1 MVRNFN
7 KKINKDGF
15 TLVELV
21 VVVAVL
27 AILSAVAIPSFFCFQ
42 RKAKA
47 TAALTSA
54 KNIQK
59 ECEISA
65 SLNGSNS
72 SSFQPVNLSGYE
84 PLLNSSSSGKIPCS
98 NNSITLE
105 PDTNNANLLPTFI
118 YSLTNKEL
126 TFSFR
131 GIKGKDFNT
140 CLALVCDYDNES
152 YISNNSSR
160 IAANRANVLASIEQN
175 SNVVMDGSYSE
186 RGCSAYAL
194 VNGSSWDE
202 AQKNAEKLGGN
213 LTTPNNKDE
222 NKFIIDEYT
231 EKLTELDSN
240 WDNGE
245 RAGAWIGLKSDSSG
259 NLSFANGEA
268 LDRGFKSPYGGSQE
282 NYPDEYKNNDVT
294 SGFHILI
301 KDPSGHAQ
309 RNGGL
314 NTWWREPNTGRD
326 YYFDEDSNDYWG
338 YNYGIAEI
346 PIC

>member
-1 MVRNFN
+1 LGTTFKR
-7 KKINKDGF
+7 KINNDGF
-15 TLVELV
+15 TLLELV
-21 VVVAVL
+21 IVIAVL
-27 AILSAVAIPSFFCFQ
+27 SILSAVAIPNFICFQ

-54 KNIQK
+54 INIQK
-59 ECEISA
+59 ECEISG
-65 SLNGSNS
+65 SLDGADI
-72 SSFQPVNLSGYE
+72 SSFQPVNLSGYKA
-84 PLLNSSSSGKIPCS
+84 LNSSSGEKVSCGNS
-98 NNSITLE
+98 SITLE
-105 PDTNNANLLPTFI
+105 PDINNANLLPTFI

-140 CLALVCDYDNES
+140 CLALVCDYGNES

-160 IAANRANVLASIEQN
+160 IATNRANVLASIEQN

-194 VNGSSWDE
+194 VKGSSWDE

-213 LTTPNNKDE
+213 LTTPNNSDE
-222 NKFIIDEYT
+222 NKFLINEYT
-231 EKLTELDSN
+231 EKLTERDSN
-240 WDNGE
+240 WNNGE
-245 RAGAWIGLKSDSSG
+245 RAGAWIGLKSDASG
-259 NLSFANGEA
+259 NLSFANGEV
-268 LDRGFKSPYGGSQE
+268 LDKGFNSPFGGSQE
-282 NYPDEYKNNDVT
+282 NYPDEYKNNNVT

-309 RNGGL
+309 RHGGL

-326 YYFDEDSNDYWG
+326 YYFDKDSNDYWG
-338 YNYGIAEI
+338 YNYGIAEV